1 MKLDGTVAKEVQTI
15 VVGDAQ
21 MPSLA
26 YGITADSG
34 GRVFTAMAK
43 EHAVAAIDLNA
54 GKSVLVPWN
63 MTKSGPT
70 DIEIVP

>member
-1 MKLDGTVAKEVQTI
+1 
-15 VVGDAQ
+15 
-21 MPSLA
+21 
-26 YGITADSG
+26 
-34 GRVFTAMAK
+34 MAK